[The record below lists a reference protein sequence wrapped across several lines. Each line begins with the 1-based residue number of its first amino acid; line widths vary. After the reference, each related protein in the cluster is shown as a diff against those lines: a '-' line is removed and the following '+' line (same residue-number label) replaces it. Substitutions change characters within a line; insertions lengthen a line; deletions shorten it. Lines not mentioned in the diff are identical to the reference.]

1 MKVML
6 TLSGNFH
13 TPVSFWLDL
22 TLQELFDWASTA
34 QAMLK
39 EAGGGKK

>member
-1 MKVML
+1 MRVML
-6 TLSGNFH
+6 TLSSNFH
-13 TPVSFWLDL
+13 TPVSFWLEL

-39 EAGGGKK
+39 EAGGK